1 MTDYQPLLARAI
13 GGLERNSG
21 EARRAIYDRA
31 RQALLNQLR
40 AVNPP
45 LADSDI
51 TRERLALE
59 DAIRKVE
66 TQAAQANP
74 EATRAPR
81 PPSTAPH
88 APNPATAA
96 PRAPATVAAPR
107 APAATAAQPRPSA
120 PPRAPAMG
128 LAEPRMAASAAA
140 RGGMPPPAR
149 DFDRPMPRAPQSRV
163 APPRERDAEAT
174 NGGRP
179 QREPYPESQP
189 FARAGGMRGS
199 ADDLDYV
206 LEDDAEHR
214 LDAPRIAPSRTDQ
227 SKISPDDFTTGPRGR
242 RLQPAPGAGPRA
254 EGQGL
259 RAKLLV
265 GGLVALLFAA
275 AGLLAYIHR
284 DRMLALLGVGPQGS
298 QVANDADR
306 PKASDRVS
314 PQVNAPRST
323 APVAPPTA
331 TSPAVSQV
339 ATLYEE
345 NPGGQQQFQNFPGTV
360 VWKTESVSVGPGR
373 APDLALRIE
382 IEIPDRKMNISLL
395 LRRNM
400 DASFPASHTL
410 EIQFNTPGDP
420 FGGISNVRG
429 MRAKNAE
436 AANGSVL
443 VMSDPEKIKDGD
455 VLFALPD
462 TQLEQNI
469 GLLRER
475 PWFDIAFFYNNGR
488 RGVLAFEKG
497 TPGERAIND
506 ALTAWGQGG

>member
-13 GGLERNSG
+13 SGLERNTG
-21 EARRAIYDRA
+21 EARRSIYDRA

-45 LADSDI
+45 LADPDI

-59 DAIRKVE
+59 DAIRKIE

-81 PPSTAPH
+81 PAS
-88 APNPATAA
+88 AA
-96 PRAPATVAAPR
+96 PRAPAPTAPR
-107 APAATAAQPRPSA
+107 EPAAAVAQPRPSA
-120 PPRAPAMG
+120 PLRAPAMG
-128 LAEPRMAASAAA
+128 AAEPRMAVSPAA
-140 RGGMPPPAR
+140 RGGMPPPLPR
-149 DFDRPMPRAPQSRV
+149 DFDRPIPRAPQAR
-163 APPRERDAEAT
+163 AMPPRERGTEAT

-179 QREPYPESQP
+179 QREPYPDLQSS
-189 FARAGGMRGS
+189 ARAGGVRAPRG
-199 ADDLDYV
+199 DFDYPLD
-206 LEDDAEHR
+206 EEPEHR
-214 LDAPRIAPSRTDQ
+214 LDAPRIVPERAEQ
-227 SKISPDDFTTGPRGR
+227 AKISPDDFAPGPRAR
-242 RLQPAPGAGPRA
+242 RLQPPPGARPRT
-254 EGQGL
+254 EGSGM

-265 GGLVALLFAA
+265 GGLVALLFAV

-284 DRMLALLGVGPQGS
+284 DRVLALIGVGSPGAP
-298 QVANDADR
+298 QVAADADR
-306 PKASDRVS
+306 PKAGDRVS
-314 PQVNAPRST
+314 PQINAPARST
-323 APVAPPTA
+323 APV
-331 TSPAVSQV
+331 TSPAGAPPSVGQV

-345 NPGGQQQFQNFPGTV
+345 NPGGQQQFQNFSGTA
-360 VWKTESVSVGPGR
+360 VWRTETVSVGPGR
-373 APDLALRIE
+373 APDLALRID
-382 IEIPDRKMNISLL
+382 IEIPDRKMNVNVL

-410 EIQFNTPGDP
+410 EIQFSSPGDP

-443 VMSDPEKIKDGD
+443 IMSEPEKIKDGD

-469 GLLRER
+469 ALLRDR

>member
-13 GGLERNSG
+13 SGLERNTG

-45 LADSDI
+45 LADPDI

-59 DAIRKVE
+59 DAIRKIE

-74 EATRAPR
+74 EVTRAPR
-81 PPSTAPH
+81 PAST
-88 APNPATAA
+88 A
-96 PRAPATVAAPR
+96 PRAPASTAPR
-107 APAATAAQPRPSA
+107 EPAAATAQPRPSA
-120 PPRAPAMG
+120 PPRAPVMG
-128 LAEPRMAASAAA
+128 AAEPRMAVSPAA
-140 RGGMPPPAR
+140 RGGMPPPPPR
-149 DFDRPMPRAPQSRV
+149 DFDRPMPRAPQGR
-163 APPRERDAEAT
+163 AIPTRERGTEAK

-179 QREPYPESQP
+179 QRESYPDLQSS
-189 FARAGGMRGS
+189 ARAGGVRAPRG
-199 ADDLDYV
+199 DFDYPLD
-206 LEDDAEHR
+206 EESEHR
-214 LDAPRIAPSRTDQ
+214 LDAPRIAPDRAEQ
-227 SKISPDDFTTGPRGR
+227 AKISPDDFAPGPQAR
-242 RLQPAPGAGPRA
+242 RLQPPPGARPRA
-254 EGQGL
+254 EGPRM

-265 GGLVALLFAA
+265 GGLVALLFAV

-284 DRMLALLGVGPQGS
+284 DRVLALIGVGSPGAP
-298 QVANDADR
+298 QVAADADR
-306 PKASDRVS
+306 PKAGDRVS
-314 PQVNAPRST
+314 PQINAPARST
-323 APVAPPTA
+323 APV
-331 TSPAVSQV
+331 TSPAGVPPSVGQV

-345 NPGGQQQFQNFPGTV
+345 NPGGQQQFQNFSGTA
-360 VWKTESVSVGPGR
+360 VWRTETVSVGPGR
-373 APDLALRIE
+373 APDLALRID
-382 IEIPDRKMNISLL
+382 IEIPDRKMNVNVL

-410 EIQFNTPGDP
+410 EIQFSSPGDP

-443 VMSDPEKIKDGD
+443 IMSEPEKIKDGD

-469 GLLRER
+469 VLLRDR

>member
-45 LADSDI
+45 LADPDI

-81 PPSTAPH
+81 PPST
-88 APNPATAA
+88 
-96 PRAPATVAAPR
+96 VPR
-107 APAATAAQPRPSA
+107 APAAAATATAAAAQPRPSA

-140 RGGMPPPAR
+140 RGGMPPPQAR
-149 DFDRPMPRAPQSRV
+149 DFDRPTQRSPQPRV
-163 APPRERDAEAT
+163 ASPRERDVEAT

-179 QREPYPESQP
+179 QRESYPDSQP
-189 FARAGGMRGS
+189 FARAGGMRGT
-199 ADDLDYV
+199 ADDLDYA

-214 LDAPRIAPSRTDQ
+214 LDAPRIAPDRADQ
-227 SKISPDDFTTGPRGR
+227 SKISPDDFASGPRGR
-242 RLQPAPGAGPRA
+242 RLQPAPGASPRA
-254 EGQGL
+254 KGQGL

-265 GGLVALLFAA
+265 GGLVALLFAV

-298 QVANDADR
+298 QVAIDADR

-323 APVAPPTA
+323 APVAPPAAST
-331 TSPAVSQV
+331 PAVGQV

-360 VWKTESVSVGPGR
+360 VWRTESVSVGPGR

-469 GLLRER
+469 LLLRER

>member
-66 TQAAQANP
+66 TQAAQTNP
-74 EATRAPR
+74 EAARAPR
-81 PPSTAPH
+81 PPS
-88 APNPATAA
+88 AA
-96 PRAPATVAAPR
+96 PRPPAPAAPR
-107 APAATAAQPRPSA
+107 EPAAATQPRPSA
-120 PPRAPAMG
+120 PPRAPGMG
-128 LAEPRMAASAAA
+128 LAEPRMAVSAAA
-140 RGGMPPPAR
+140 RGGMPPPQAR
-149 DFDRPMPRAPQSRV
+149 DFDRPMTRTPQPRA
-163 APPRERDAEAT
+163 APPRELDLEAT

-179 QREPYPESQP
+179 QREAYPDSQP

-199 ADDLDYV
+199 PDDLDYA
-206 LEDDAEHR
+206 LEGDAEHR
-214 LDAPRIAPSRTDQ
+214 LDAPRIAPDRADQ
-227 SKISPDDFTTGPRGR
+227 SKISPDDFASGPRGR
-242 RLQPAPGAGPRA
+242 RLQPAPDARPPA
-254 EGQGL
+254 AGQGL

-265 GGLVALLFAA
+265 GGLVALLFAV

-298 QVANDADR
+298 QVATDADR

-323 APVAPPTA
+323 APVAPPA
-331 TSPAVSQV
+331 AAPAVGQV

-345 NPGGQQQFQNFPGTV
+345 NPGGQQQFQNFSGTA
-360 VWKTESVSVGPGR
+360 VWRTESVNVGPGR
-373 APDLALRIE
+373 APDLALRVE

-420 FGGISNVRG
+420 FGGIASVRG

-443 VMSDPEKIKDGD
+443 VLSEPEKIKDGD

-469 GLLRER
+469 LLLRER

>member
-13 GGLERNSG
+13 SGLERNSG

-45 LADSDI
+45 LADPDI

-59 DAIRKVE
+59 DAIRKIE

-81 PPSTAPH
+81 PAS
-88 APNPATAA
+88 AA
-96 PRAPATVAAPR
+96 PRAPAPAAPR
-107 APAATAAQPRPSA
+107 EPAVAAAQPRPSA
-120 PPRAPAMG
+120 PPRAPGMG
-128 LAEPRMAASAAA
+128 AVEPRMAVSPTA
-140 RGGMPPPAR
+140 RGGMPPPPR
-149 DFDRPMPRAPQSRV
+149 DFDRPMPRAPQARAV
-163 APPRERDAEAT
+163 PPRERDAEAT

-179 QREPYPESQP
+179 QREPYPDPQFS
-189 FARAGGMRGS
+189 ARAGGPRAS
-199 ADDLDYV
+199 REDLGYP
-206 LEDDAEHR
+206 LEEESEHR
-214 LDAPRIAPSRTDQ
+214 LDAPRIAPERAEQ
-227 SKISPDDFTTGPRGR
+227 AKISPDDFAPGPRAR
-242 RLQPAPGAGPRA
+242 RLQLPPGARPRA
-254 EGQGL
+254 EGRGL

-265 GGLVALLFAA
+265 GGLVALLFAV

-284 DRMLALLGVGPQGS
+284 DRVLALIGIGS
-298 QVANDADR
+298 PGAPQVAADADR
-306 PKASDRVS
+306 PKAGDRVS
-314 PQVNAPRST
+314 PQINAPARST
-323 APVAPPTA
+323 APV
-331 TSPAVSQV
+331 TSPAGAPPSVGQM

-345 NPGGQQQFQNFPGTV
+345 NPGGQQQFQNFSGTA
-360 VWKTESVSVGPGR
+360 VWRTETVAVGPGR

-382 IEIPDRKMNISLL
+382 IEIPDRKMNVNVL

-410 EIQFNTPGDP
+410 EIQFSSPGDP

-443 VMSDPEKIKDGD
+443 LMSEPEKIKDGD
-455 VLFALPD
+455 ILFALPD

-469 GLLRER
+469 QLLRDR

-497 TPGERAIND
+497 TPGERAISD

>member
-13 GGLERNSG
+13 GGLERNTG

-45 LADSDI
+45 LSDPEI

-66 TQAAQANP
+66 TQAAQADP
-74 EATRAPR
+74 EAARSRPPSAAPR
-81 PPSTAPH
+81 PP
-88 APNPATAA
+88 
-96 PRAPATVAAPR
+96 APAVAR
-107 APAATAAQPRPSA
+107 EPASAAGQPRQVP

-128 LAEPRMAASAAA
+128 AAEPRMAVSAAA
-140 RGGMPPPAR
+140 RAGMPPPH
-149 DFDRPMPRAPQSRV
+149 DFDRPPPRVPQAR
-163 APPRERDAEAT
+163 AMPPRERDAEAT

-179 QREPYPESQP
+179 QREPYPVPPSS
-189 FARAGGMRGS
+189 ARAGGMHGARENV
-199 ADDLDYV
+199 DYP
-206 LEDDAEHR
+206 LEESEHR
-214 LDAPRIAPSRTDQ
+214 LDAPRMAPDRADHG
-227 SKISPDDFTTGPRGR
+227 KISPGDFAPGPRGR
-242 RLQPAPGAGPRA
+242 RLQPPPGARPRA
-254 EGQGL
+254 EGQRGL

-265 GGLVALLFAA
+265 GGLVALLFAV
-275 AGLLAYIHR
+275 AGLLAYMHR
-284 DRMLALLGVGPQGS
+284 DRVLALLGVGPGS
-298 QVANDADR
+298 QVAVDADR

-314 PQVNAPRST
+314 PQSSAPARST
-323 APVAPPTA
+323 APIAPPA
-331 TSPAVSQV
+331 GSAPGIGQV

-345 NPGGQQQFQNFPGTV
+345 NPGGAQQFQNFPGTA
-360 VWKTESVSVGPGR
+360 VWRTETVSVGPGR
-373 APDLALRIE
+373 APDLALRVV
-382 IEIPDRKMNISLL
+382 IEIPDRKMNVSVL

-410 EIQFNTPGDP
+410 EIQFSTPGDP
-420 FGGISNVRG
+420 FGGIASVRG

-443 VMSDPEKIKDGD
+443 VLSEPEKIKEGD

-462 TQLEQNI
+462 TQLEQNVL
-469 GLLRER
+469 LLRER
-475 PWFDIAFFYNNGR
+475 PWFDIAFFYSNGR

-497 TPGERAIND
+497 TPGERAISD

>member
-13 GGLERNSG
+13 GALERNTG

-45 LADSDI
+45 LADPDI

-59 DAIRKVE
+59 DAIRKIE

-74 EATRAPR
+74 EAARAPR
-81 PPSTAPH
+81 PPSV
-88 APNPATAA
+88 A
-96 PRAPATVAAPR
+96 PRVPAAAASVAPR
-107 APAATAAQPRPSA
+107 EPAAAAQPRPSA
-120 PPRAPAMG
+120 PPRPPAMRP
-128 LAEPRMAASAAA
+128 AEPRMAVSAAA
-140 RGGMPPPAR
+140 RGGVAPPAPR
-149 DFDRPMPRAPQSRV
+149 DFDRPMPRAPQARGT
-163 APPRERDAEAT
+163 PPRERDAKGAEAP
-174 NGGRP
+174 NSGRS
-179 QREPYPESQP
+179 QREPYPDSQP
-189 FARAGGMRGS
+189 PAGNGGLRVPRAGI
-199 ADDLDYV
+199 DYP
-206 LEDDAEHR
+206 LEEEFEHR
-214 LDAPRIAPSRTDQ
+214 LDAPRMAPDRAEQ
-227 SKISPDDFTTGPRGR
+227 PKISPEDFAPGPRAR
-242 RLQPAPGAGPRA
+242 RLQPSSGARPRA
-254 EGQGL
+254 EGHGL

-265 GGLVALLFAA
+265 GGFVGLLFAI

-284 DRMLALLGVGPQGS
+284 DRVLALVGVGAPGAS
-298 QVANDADR
+298 QVAADADK

-314 PQVNAPRST
+314 PQTSTPPRST
-323 APVAPPTA
+323 TAVTPPA
-331 TSPAVSQV
+331 GAAPAVGQA

-360 VWKTESVSVGPGR
+360 VWRTETVAVGPGR
-373 APDLALRIE
+373 APDTALRVE
-382 IEIPDRKMNISLL
+382 VEIPDRKMNVSIL

-400 DASFPASHTL
+400 DTSFPASHTL
-410 EIQFNTPGDP
+410 EIQFSSPGDP
-420 FGGISNVRG
+420 FGGIASVRG

-443 VMSDPEKIKDGD
+443 VLSEPEKIKDGD

-462 TQLEQNI
+462 TQIEQNI
-469 GLLRER
+469 QLLRER

>member
-1 MTDYQPLLARAI
+1 MTDYQPLLVRAI

-45 LADSDI
+45 LADPDI

-81 PPSTAPH
+81 PPSA
-88 APNPATAA
+88 
-96 PRAPATVAAPR
+96 VPR
-107 APAATAAQPRPSA
+107 APAATAAAAQPRPSA

-140 RGGMPPPAR
+140 RGGMPPPQAR
-149 DFDRPMPRAPQSRV
+149 DFDRPTQRSPQPRV
-163 APPRERDAEAT
+163 APPRERDVEAT

-179 QREPYPESQP
+179 QRESYPDSQP
-189 FARAGGMRGS
+189 FARGGGMRGA
-199 ADDLDYV
+199 ADDLDYA

-214 LDAPRIAPSRTDQ
+214 LDAPRIAPDRADQ
-227 SKISPDDFTTGPRGR
+227 SKISPDDFASGPRGR
-242 RLQPAPGAGPRA
+242 RLQPAPGASPRA
-254 EGQGL
+254 KGQGL

-265 GGLVALLFAA
+265 GGLVALLFAV

-284 DRMLALLGVGPQGS
+284 DRMLALLGIGPQGS
-298 QVANDADR
+298 QVAIDADR

-331 TSPAVSQV
+331 AAPAVGQV

-360 VWKTESVSVGPGR
+360 VWRTESVSVGPGR

-469 GLLRER
+469 LLLRER

>member
-45 LADSDI
+45 LADLDI

-66 TQAAQANP
+66 TQAAQVNP

-81 PPSTAPH
+81 PPS
-88 APNPATAA
+88 AA
-96 PRAPATVAAPR
+96 PRPPVPAAPR
-107 APAATAAQPRPSA
+107 APAAAAAQPRPSA
-120 PPRAPAMG
+120 PPRVPAMG

-140 RGGMPPPAR
+140 RGGMPPPQAR
-149 DFDRPMPRAPQSRV
+149 DFDRPTQRAPQPRAV
-163 APPRERDAEAT
+163 PPRERDVEAT

-179 QREPYPESQP
+179 QRESYPDSQP
-189 FARAGGMRGS
+189 FARAGGMRGT
-199 ADDLDYV
+199 ANDLDYA

-214 LDAPRIAPSRTDQ
+214 LDAPRIAADRADQ
-227 SKISPDDFTTGPRGR
+227 SKISPDDFASGPRGR
-242 RLQPAPGAGPRA
+242 RLQPAPSASPRA
-254 EGQGL
+254 KGQGL

-265 GGLVALLFAA
+265 GGLVALLFAV

-298 QVANDADR
+298 QVAIDADR

-331 TSPAVSQV
+331 AAPAVGQV

-360 VWKTESVSVGPGR
+360 VWRTESVSVGPGR

-469 GLLRER
+469 LLIRER

-497 TPGERAIND
+497 TPGERAVND